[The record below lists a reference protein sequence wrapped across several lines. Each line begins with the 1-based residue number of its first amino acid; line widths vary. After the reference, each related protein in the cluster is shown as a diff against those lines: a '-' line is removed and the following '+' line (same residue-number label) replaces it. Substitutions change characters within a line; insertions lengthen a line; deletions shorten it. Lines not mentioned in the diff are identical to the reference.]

1 LAEKVASPF
10 VAKMIG
16 DWYGL
21 IKKQDILKA
30 ETKRNEIVQA
40 FENMEEDQNVLLY
53 FNLIDSRYKMMVQEF
68 EGSKELLKQIDIEEK
83 QKTDDMIHYYYFF
96 FNGMYEFYKKR
107 FSDAINY
114 YHIAETRLR
123 NVPDEL
129 ERAEFNYQLAIAYY
143 EIAQNH
149 FSINHAKKAL
159 ESFKSADL
167 QESRVAITL
176 MVIASNKMDLNQFEQ
191 AESTY
196 KDALNLAAASNLD
209 LPQALGY
216 FNLGI
221 CYERQGKLAEAFD
234 SFQNTLSIELKNTHK
249 TLHMRTKYM
258 LARVLFQL
266 DNTAEGL
273 ESYNESLIL
282 ANELSDNAYIAKLNI
297 IHSMYVKDD
306 EIQLD
311 AALNVLKNQKL
322 WTDAAELSIMAARFY
337 KKQDNHKL
345 ASKYFDEGLE
355 SQAKKLTWMEEEV
368 E

>member
-1 LAEKVASPF
+1 MTEKVASPF

-16 DWYGL
+16 DWYGF

-30 ETKRNEIVQA
+30 ETMRNEIVQA

-53 FNLIDSRYKMMVQEF
+53 FNLIDARYKMLAQEF
-68 EGSKELLKQIDIEEK
+68 EGSKTLLKQIDIEEK
-83 QKTDDMIHYYYFF
+83 QKTDDMIQYYYFF

-123 NVPDEL
+123 NVPDDL
-129 ERAEFNYQLAIAYY
+129 ERAEFNYQLSIAYY

-167 QESRVAITL
+167 QESRVATTL
-176 MVIASNKMDLNQFEQ
+176 LVIASNKMDLTQFEQ
-191 AESTY
+191 AESTF
-196 KDALNLAAASNLD
+196 KDAINLAAETNID

-221 CYERQGKLAEAFD
+221 CYERQGKLTEAFD
-234 SFQNTLSIELKNTHK
+234 SFQNALSIKLKKPHK
-249 TLHMRTKYM
+249 TLNMRTKYM

-266 DNTAEGL
+266 DKTAEGL
-273 ESYNESLIL
+273 EAHNESFML

-297 IHSMYVKDD
+297 IHSIYITGD
-306 EIQLD
+306 EDQLD
-311 AALNVLKNQKL
+311 AAINDLKNQNL

-345 ASKYFDEGLE
+345 ASKYFDDGLE
-355 SQAKKLTWMEEEV
+355 SQAKKLSWMEEIE
-368 E
+368 

>member
-1 LAEKVASPF
+1 MAEKVASPL

-16 DWYGL
+16 DWYGF
-21 IKKQDILKA
+21 IKKQNILNA
-30 ETKRNEIVQA
+30 EIKRKEIVIA
-40 FENMEEDQNVLLY
+40 CENMEEDQNVLIY
-53 FNLIDSRYKMMVQEF
+53 FSLIDARYKMMVQEF
-68 EGSKELLKQIDIEEK
+68 DGSKELLKQIDIKEK
-83 QKTDDMIHYYYFF
+83 QKTDNMIQYYYYF

-159 ESFKSADL
+159 ESYKSSDL
-167 QESRVAITL
+167 QESRVATTL
-176 MVIASNKMDLNQFEQ
+176 MVIASNKMDLNLFEQ
-191 AESTY
+191 AESTF
-196 KDALNLAAASNLD
+196 KDAINLATASNLD

-221 CYERQGKLAEAFD
+221 CYERQGKLQKALECL
-234 SFQNTLSIELKNTHK
+234 QNGLSVELKKPHK
-249 TLHMRTKYM
+249 TLHMRTNYM

-266 DNTAEGL
+266 DKKAEGL
-273 ESYNESLIL
+273 ESYNESLML
-282 ANELSDNAYIAKLNI
+282 ANELADNAYIAKLNI
-297 IHSMYVKDD
+297 IHSIYITGD
-306 EIQLD
+306 EAQLD
-311 AALNVLKNQKL
+311 EALNVLKTHNL
-322 WTDAAELSIMAARFY
+322 WSDATDLSIMAARFY

-355 SQAKKLTWMEEEV
+355 SQAKKLTWMEEEA

>member
-1 LAEKVASPF
+1 MGEKVASPI

-16 DWYGL
+16 DWYGF

-30 ETKRNEIVQA
+30 ETMRNEIVQA
-40 FENMEEDQNVLLY
+40 CENMEEDQNVLLY
-53 FNLIDSRYKMMVQEF
+53 FNLIDARYKMMVQEF

-123 NVPDEL
+123 NVLDEL

-167 QESRVAITL
+167 QESRVATTL
-176 MVIASNKMDLNQFEQ
+176 MVIASNKMDLNQFVK

-196 KDALNLAAASNLD
+196 KDAINLAAASNLD
-209 LPQALGY
+209 FPQALGY
-216 FNLGI
+216 LNLGI
-221 CYERQGKLAEAFD
+221 CYERQGKLQQAMD
-234 SFQNTLSIELKNTHK
+234 SFHNVLSIELKKPHK

-258 LARVLFQL
+258 LARALFQL
-266 DNTAEGL
+266 DKTAEGL
-273 ESYNESLIL
+273 DVYNESLML

-297 IHSMYVKDD
+297 IHSIYVTVD
-306 EIQLD
+306 ENKLD
-311 AALNVLKNQKL
+311 VALNVLKSQKL

-337 KKQDNHKL
+337 KKQDNYKL

-355 SQAKKLTWMEEEV
+355 SQAKKLTWMEEEA

>member
-1 LAEKVASPF
+1 MPEKVASPF

-16 DWYGL
+16 DWYGV

-30 ETKRNEIVQA
+30 ENKREEIVKA

-68 EGSKELLKQIDIEEK
+68 EGSKALLKQIDTEEK
-83 QKTDDMIHYYYFF
+83 QKTDDMIQYYYFF

-149 FSINHAKKAL
+149 FSINHAQKAL

-167 QESRVAITL
+167 QESRVATTL

-191 AESTY
+191 AKSIY
-196 KDALNLAAASNLD
+196 KDAINLAAASNLD

-221 CYERQGKLAEAFD
+221 CYERQGNLQQSLD
-234 SFQNTLSIELKNTHK
+234 SLQNVLSIELKKPHK
-249 TLHMRTKYM
+249 TLYMRTKYM

-266 DNTAEGL
+266 DKTAEGL
-273 ESYNESLIL
+273 EAYNESQML
-282 ANELSDNAYIAKLNI
+282 ANELADNAYIAKLNV
-297 IHSMYVKDD
+297 IHSIYVTGD
-306 EIQLD
+306 ETQLD
-311 AALNVLKNQKL
+311 AALNVLKSHNL
-322 WTDAAELSIMAARFY
+322 WSDATELSIKAARFY

-355 SQAKKLTWMEEEV
+355 SQSRKLTWMGEDK
-368 E
+368 

>member
-1 LAEKVASPF
+1 MSEKVASPF

-30 ETKRNEIVQA
+30 EKKKSEIVQA

-53 FNLIDSRYKMMVQEF
+53 FNLIDARYKMMVQEF
-68 EGSKELLKQIDIEEK
+68 EGSKVLLKQIDIEEK
-83 QKTDDMIHYYYFF
+83 QKTDDMIQYYYFF
-96 FNGMYEFYKKR
+96 FNGMYEFYKNR

-143 EIAQNH
+143 KIAQNH

-167 QESRVAITL
+167 QESRIATTL
-176 MVIASNKMDLNQFEQ
+176 MVIASNKMDLNQLEQ

-196 KDALNLAAASNLD
+196 KDAINLAAKSNID

-221 CYERQGKLAEAFD
+221 CYDRQGKVQQALD
-234 SFQNTLSIELKNTHK
+234 SFQNGLSIELKKPHK

-266 DNTAEGL
+266 DKKAEGL

-297 IHSMYVKDD
+297 IHSIYITGD
-306 EIQLD
+306 EAQLD
-311 AALNVLKNQKL
+311 AALNVLKTQKL
-322 WTDAAELSIMAARFY
+322 WKDAAELSIMAARFY

-355 SQAKKLTWMEEEV
+355 SQAKKLTWMEEEA